1 MTSSTIVSFA
11 SPVRRVGN
19 LPPWFR
25 PSQDGRSRSSRGS
38 SDDSEELPPDG
49 WTDEDLR
56 AGGPHLAP
64 SPSITLRIPYPNPYW
79 SMMDAQ
85 SELSMNIES
94 ILESFNVHIHA
105 FTLCYRQCIHFPDD
119 DPVPTLFVDADRRSP
134 DDQWL
139 SASRELRELLEAN
152 GLSMFNVE
160 ICDGRVNST
169 KYSSP
174 VPSSDPIYPLWG
186 DILNQMLH
194 EIDLTHILTI
204 DCLRFGES
212 INGATN
218 PTTVILT
225 IDRVSAYY
233 SWKATRETIISI
245 LGEYNLHHTGVIIA
259 QGRFYRGT
267 DSIDQH
273 LPEIAWQSHLQVGL
287 SLGIYQST
295 HSSLTFGGW
304 LEIQEREGS
313 DWIKLG
319 LTCFHCVI
327 PDIKSLSPKDQT
339 DVYNSFSTGVS
350 GNDPIC
356 RKLRVEQPSL
366 KDSTSEINELSA
378 RLNETPDIVFTTIK
392 EIIEQDGDVSPR
404 SRWRYNWITDR
415 NAAWR
420 TAISKIK
427 NFHKSDVPCNDLLS
441 SALPINPRFEIILK
455 TDQVLFSPSYAG
467 HVYAA
472 SGYRQ
477 FFSSNNQKRQ
487 ADWALLDVPKARQ
500 SSNTVMTYGE
510 TGLYADTIPLQPFP
524 GIPNEDT
531 RLFKLGRSTRKT
543 RGFFSGLE
551 SAHIHTSD
559 GQGGISEIITL
570 EHAVTGAS
578 GTLFSDPGDSGALV
592 FDSVANCIG
601 LIFAG
606 NTFSRASYIT
616 LLPDLFDDIKT
627 ITGAVDV
634 RIAE

>member
-1 MTSSTIVSFA
+1 
-11 SPVRRVGN
+11 
-19 LPPWFR
+19 
-25 PSQDGRSRSSRGS
+25 
-38 SDDSEELPPDG
+38 
-49 WTDEDLR
+49 
-56 AGGPHLAP
+56 
-64 SPSITLRIPYPNPYW
+64 
-79 SMMDAQ
+79 
-85 SELSMNIES
+85 MNIES

-139 SASRELRELLEAN
+139 SASRELRELLGAN

-204 DCLRFGES
+204 GCLRFGES
-212 INGATN
+212 IDGATN

-267 DSIDQH
+267 DSIDQR
-273 LPEIAWQSHLQVGL
+273 LPETAWQSHLQVGL
-287 SLGIYQST
+287 SL
-295 HSSLTFGGW
+295 
-304 LEIQEREGS
+304 
-313 DWIKLG
+313 
-319 LTCFHCVI
+319 
-327 PDIKSLSPKDQT
+327 

-350 GNDPIC
+350 GNDPIF

-378 RLNETPDIVFTTIK
+378 RLNETPDIVFTAIK

-427 NFHKSDVPCNDLLS
+427 DFHKSDVPCNDLLS
-441 SALPINPRFEIILK
+441 SILPINPRFEIILK

-477 FFSSNNQKRQ
+477 FSSSNNQKRQ

-500 SSNTVMTYGE
+500 SSNIVMTYGE

-524 GIPNEDT
+524 GIPNKI
-531 RLFKLGRSTRKT
+531 L
-543 RGFFSGLE
+543 
-551 SAHIHTSD
+551 
-559 GQGGISEIITL
+559 
-570 EHAVTGAS
+570 
-578 GTLFSDPGDSGALV
+578 DSLSWV
-592 FDSVANCIG
+592 
-601 LIFAG
+601 
-606 NTFSRASYIT
+606 
-616 LLPDLFDDIKT
+616 DLQEK
-627 ITGAVDV
+627 
-634 RIAE
+634 

>member
-1 MTSSTIVSFA
+1 MSTS
-11 SPVRRVGN
+11 
-19 LPPWFR
+19 
-25 PSQDGRSRSSRGS
+25 
-38 SDDSEELPPDG
+38 
-49 WTDEDLR
+49 
-56 AGGPHLAP
+56 
-64 SPSITLRIPYPNPYW
+64 
-79 SMMDAQ
+79 
-85 SELSMNIES
+85 
-94 ILESFNVHIHA
+94 
-105 FTLCYRQCIHFPDD
+105 TLCYRQCIHFPDD

-212 INGATN
+212 IDGDTN
-218 PTTVILT
+218 PITVILT
-225 IDRVSAYY
+225 IDRVSAFY

-267 DSIDQH
+267 DSIDQR
-273 LPEIAWQSHLQVGL
+273 LPETAWQSHLQVGL
-287 SLGIYQST
+287 SLNI
-295 HSSLTFGGW
+295 
-304 LEIQEREGS
+304 
-313 DWIKLG
+313 
-319 LTCFHCVI
+319 
-327 PDIKSLSPKDQT
+327 
-339 DVYNSFSTGVS
+339 YNSFSTGVS

-378 RLNETPDIVFTTIK
+378 RLNETPDIVFTAIK
-392 EIIEQDGDVSPR
+392 EIIEQDGEVSPR
-404 SRWRYNWITDR
+404 SRWRYNWITV
-415 NAAWR
+415 WR

-427 NFHKSDVPCNDLLS
+427 DFHKSDVPCNDLLS
-441 SALPINPRFEIILK
+441 SVLPINPRFEIILK

-477 FFSSNNQKRQ
+477 FSSSNNQKRQ

-524 GIPNEDT
+524 GIPNEGT
-531 RLFKLGRSTRKT
+531 ELFKLGWNLRNK
-543 RGFFSGLE
+543 
-551 SAHIHTSD
+551 
-559 GQGGISEIITL
+559 TL
-570 EHAVTGAS
+570 EHTVTGAS

-627 ITGAVDV
+627 ITGVVDV